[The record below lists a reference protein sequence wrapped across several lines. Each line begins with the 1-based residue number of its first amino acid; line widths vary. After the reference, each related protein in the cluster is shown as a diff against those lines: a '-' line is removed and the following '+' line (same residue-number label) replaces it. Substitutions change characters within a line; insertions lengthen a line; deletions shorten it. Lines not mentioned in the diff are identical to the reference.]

1 MKPSEASS
9 FRIAGGTVPVSS
21 MSCAIGRSFS
31 VAKAGA
37 VRWTSS
43 CESVRAR
50 SNAAPAS
57 AGSVLVVVVMAV
69 LLIRV
74 DADVPAL
81 GVAGEEVVA
90 LEFAADPEPD
100 HEADLPAHLGRRLA
114 IVRRVEHDVGI
125 AGLQPARVRVRA
137 GPGGE

>member
-81 GVAGEEVVA
+81 GVAREEVVA
-90 LEFAADPEPD
+90 LELADSRLRGLGLVERRPHIVDAEPD
-100 HEADLPAHLGRRLA
+100 DEADLPAH
-114 IVRRVEHDVGI
+114 
-125 AGLQPARVRVRA
+125 
-137 GPGGE
+137 